1 MVAALVSRIQQEA
14 MAIGR
19 KSLRAWFTL
28 AKVLIPTVV
37 IVRLL
42 HDAGL
47 VPWVAAP
54 LSPVMAVLSLPPEL
68 GLVWATAMINSI
80 YGGLAVFAALAPGM
94 DLTIRQATT
103 LGILVLLAHS
113 LPVELQVAR
122 LAGARPLFQL
132 LLRFLGAVALAWTF
146 ARTTQ
151 ILGVLEAPA
160 RLGWVPAPADPG
172 WMAFLQSQAVSLL
185 GILAIIVTLSGLMRL
200 LDLAGLTRLAVRL
213 LTPLLRAMGIGPEAA
228 LITVAGTVL
237 GLSYGSGLILT
248 QTRCGHVSP
257 RDTVA
262 AISLMGLAHAV
273 IEDTLLLALIGGH
286 PSGLLWARLAF
297 AFLVTAALTRLAAR
311 LPEPVFCRWL
321 FRPHPEAAVVPACC
335 PTHRPEGT

>member
-1 MVAALVSRIQQEA
+1 MPPTVLLLSTELAAVF
-14 MAIGR
+14 R
-19 KSLRAWFTL
+19 KSAQAWWML
-28 AKVLIPTVV
+28 VRVLVPTVV
-37 IVRLL
+37 AVKLL

-54 LSPVMAVLSLPPEL
+54 LTPIMTLLGLPPAM
-68 GLVWATAMINSI
+68 GLVWATAMVNSI
-80 YGGLAVFAALAPGM
+80 YGGLAVFAALAPSLSTL
-94 DLTIRQATT
+94 DATT
-103 LGILVLLAHS
+103 LGILMLVAHS
-113 LPVELQVAR
+113 LPVEIQIAR
-122 LAGARPLFQL
+122 LAGARPAFQL
-132 LLRFLGAVALAWTF
+132 LLRLAGAVLLAWSFRRLALAF
-146 ARTTQ
+146 GA
-151 ILGVLEAPA
+151 LGEPA
-160 RLGWVPAPADPG
+160 AIHWLPEPPGPG
-172 WMAFLQSQAVSLL
+172 WWPFALAQAQSLAA
-185 GILAIIVTLSGLMRL
+185 ILAIIFALSLTMRVL
-200 LDLAGLTRLAVRL
+200 TALGFTRLAETL
-213 LTPLLRAMGIGPEAA
+213 LAPVLRAMGIGPEAA

-248 QTRCGHVSP
+248 ETRCGRVSP
-257 RDTVA
+257 KDTVA

-321 FRPHPEAAVVPACC
+321 FRPHPEAAAVPACC